1 MTTVDIPIG
10 TAVYVRWY
18 GHIVQAEV
26 LDRSEYC
33 KWPPFA
39 EWIPVSMTVP
49 SSDGKPIVDGCR
61 NVCMFH
67 MRHVYATA
75 DEAQQAEDD
84 FKRQGCKPAAEA
96 PASVPVP
103 TTSDHFRPVPTSTTS
118 NPSEAWQKLQQFK
131 RDHWDA
137 EHNHLRIDALDEFYQ
152 LWRYCVAPKYGITL
166 NAPLVSVDLG
176 SPDGDHTGTMIV
188 DSETGE
194 ILPEIPPEPPT
205 DVEEPQRII
214 SDKLYDQLRQELKK
228 LTRKE
233 LRSTGSI
240 TYEDGATQMSLFD

>member
-1 MTTVDIPIG
+1 MNTVDIPIG
-10 TAVYVRWY
+10 STVYVNWY
-18 GHIVQAEV
+18 GNVVTAEV
-26 LDRSEYC
+26 IDRAKHCTHPWSD
-33 KWPPFA
+33 
-39 EWIPVSMTVP
+39 EWIPVEMVIPGSN
-49 SSDGKPIVDGCR
+49 GKPIVPGCK
-61 NVCMFH
+61 NISMFH
-67 MRHVYATA
+67 KHSVYATP
-75 DEAQQAEDD
+75 DEAKAAWHDYLERWQH
-84 FKRQGCKPAAEA
+84 KRTAPVETPPVEEAAVPAGSPAGQPLTLAEA
-96 PASVPVP
+96 KQ
-103 TTSDHFRPVPTSTTS
+103 RYL
-118 NPSEAWQKLQQFK
+118 NFK
-131 RDHWDA
+131 ATHWDA

-152 LWRYCVAPKYGITL
+152 LWRYCVAAKYGITL